1 MGKKSSVSS
10 ICVTVKVL
18 ACPLDWFQ
26 MEPEVVTSTQP

>member
-10 ICVTVKVL
+10 ICVIVKVL
-18 ACPLDWFQ
+18 AYPLYWFQ

>member
-18 ACPLDWFQ
+18 AYPLYWFQ
-26 MEPEVVTSTQP
+26 MEPEVVTSSQP